1 MPSDIHH
8 EQLKS
13 EIVVKIDGKE
23 GVLDE
28 VTESSDKSVSE
39 SQTDLTCQT
48 FETEAEQRKT
58 AGINV

>member
-13 EIVVKIDGKE
+13 EIFVKIDGKE

-28 VTESSDKSVSE
+28 DTESADKSVSE
-39 SQTDLTCQT
+39 SQADLTCQT
-48 FETEAEQRKT
+48 FETEA
-58 AGINV
+58 

>member
-13 EIVVKIDGKE
+13 EIFVKTDGKT

-28 VTESSDKSVSE
+28 DTESADKSVSE
-39 SQTDLTCQT
+39 SQADFTCQT
-48 FETEAEQRKT
+48 FETEAQQGKA
-58 AGINV
+58 AGIN

>member
-13 EIVVKIDGKE
+13 EIFVKTDGKT

-28 VTESSDKSVSE
+28 DTESADKSVPE
-39 SQTDLTCQT
+39 SQADLTCQT
-48 FETEAEQRKT
+48 FETEA
-58 AGINV
+58 

>member
-48 FETEAEQRKT
+48 FETEAKQRKT
-58 AGINV
+58 TGKNV